1 MTPQPGA
8 TAAVCAPNL
17 RHLQRGLQAY
27 VLDERGG
34 PDKDG
39 RGDTDGASC
48 EPGRPDAPG
57 NPDAQAAIAA
67 AIVDAPPLTI
77 AERLGIYGHAYRA
90 RLIDAL
96 GDTYPVLH
104 AVLGDEVFAALGAQ
118 FIGAH
123 PSVHRS
129 IRWYGRELSE
139 FLGRTSPYA
148 EQPILAEIA
157 LLEWT
162 LSEVFDAKDAEPL
175 ERAQLCAIEPSAWDE
190 LRFGFHPS
198 VRRLQLQWNTTPV
211 WQAMS
216 RDQPPP
222 DPQRAESPIPWLLW
236 RRDLQNYF
244 RSMTGDEAAALD
256 AALRGENFGGI
267 CAALTAWLPDEE
279 IPLRAAGLLGA
290 WADSGIIV
298 DLQVR
303 L

>member
-1 MTPQPGA
+1 MPRSGE
-8 TAAVCAPNL
+8 TAAACAPNL
-17 RHLQRGLQAY
+17 RRLQRGLQAY
-27 VLDERGG
+27 LLDEHGKPGTHGG
-34 PDKDG
+34 LDG
-39 RGDTDGASC
+39 HG
-48 EPGRPDAPG
+48 EPDAYG
-57 NPDAQAAIAA
+57 AIAA
-67 AIVDAPPLTI
+67 AIVDAPPLAI

-90 RLIDAL
+90 RLTDAL
-96 GDTYPVLH
+96 DDTYPVLH
-104 AVLGDEVFAALGAQ
+104 AVLGDEVFAALAEE
-118 FIGAH
+118 FIRAH

-139 FLGRTSPYA
+139 FLARTAPYA

-175 ERAQLCAIEPSAWDE
+175 QRAQLLAIEPSAWSE

-198 VRRLQLQWNTTPV
+198 VRRLHLQWNTTPV

-216 RDQPPP
+216 RNEPPP
-222 DPQRAESPIPWLLW
+222 DPQCAESPVPWLLW

-256 AALRGENFGGI
+256 AALRGENFGEI
-267 CAALTAWLPDEE
+267 CAALAAWLPDDE

-298 DLQVR
+298 RLQFQS
-303 L
+303 